1 MVVGDGGL
9 IYCLMFVLF
18 INVRLIVFVI
28 LEVVSIII
36 LGYLLIKVE
45 DWVNYLLFIL

>member
-45 DWVNYLLFIL
+45 D